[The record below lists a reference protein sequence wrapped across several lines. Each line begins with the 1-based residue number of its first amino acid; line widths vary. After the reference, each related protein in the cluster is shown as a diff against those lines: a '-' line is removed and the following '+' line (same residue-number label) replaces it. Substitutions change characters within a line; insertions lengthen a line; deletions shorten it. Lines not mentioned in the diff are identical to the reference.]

1 MKKLNK
7 ISSNMSVNVIGV
19 LIGLMLIFGFII
31 CLIGNNSFVTA
42 FKEEYSTVTYHMADS
57 ASIFVNGD
65 HIDNYLRGFDSE
77 EEEKEY
83 AHTKQQLD
91 MCCQKLNVSLVYVIQ
106 VDTGDYGSF
115 VSVFNCVNN
124 SVDDSNY
131 TEWEL
136 GYQRDTTNDEYRA
149 KYQNLYQ
156 HESAYE
162 TVFRMNP
169 PGGVHPHITTMVPIK
184 NGSGDVTAI
193 LCMQRPIR
201 EMEEAF
207 KPYILMIVFGVLIL
221 VAAVTVF
228 SALFIRISIIKPVE
242 AVSKEATRFAGENA
256 KGEPLGR
263 ISRYEVLQN
272 LAASIDHMETSM
284 VQYIDDL
291 TAFTAEKER
300 IGAELSIA
308 ATIQENSLPDT
319 FPAFPDRKDFDI
331 YALMNPA
338 KEVGG
343 DFYNYLLIDDDHLAL
358 VMADVSGKGVPA
370 ALFMMVSN
378 ILITNRA
385 QMGGDPA
392 EILRFVNEN
401 VCEHNKA
408 DMFVTVWLGI
418 LELSTGKLTAA
429 NAGHE
434 DPVICRKGGEFE
446 ILKTKHGFVI
456 GGMPGVKYKNDEIQ
470 LNKGDKLFLYTDGL
484 PEATDQNTR
493 MFTLDRMTE
502 ALNRYKDK
510 SPKEILDGVS
520 NAVNSFVGDAP
531 QFDDLTMLCFELRD
545 DDNQ

>member
-1 MKKLNK
+1 
-7 ISSNMSVNVIGV
+7 MSVNVIGV
-19 LIGLMLIFGFII
+19 LIGLMLIFGFTI
-31 CLIGNNSFVTA
+31 CFIGNSSFVTA

-57 ASIFVNGD
+57 ASIFVHGD
-65 HIDNYLRGFDSE
+65 DIDNYLRGFDSE

-91 MCCQKLNVSLVYVIQ
+91 MCCQKLNVSLIYVIQ
-106 VDTGDYGSF
+106 VDTSDYGSF

-124 SVDDSNY
+124 SVDDSDY

-149 KYQNLYQ
+149 KYQALYE
-156 HESAYE
+156 HESDYE
-162 TVFRMNP
+162 TIFRMNP
-169 PGGVHPHITTMVPIK
+169 SGGVHPHITTMVPIE
-184 NGSGDVTAI
+184 NRDGDVTAI

-221 VAAVTVF
+221 VSAVTVF
-228 SALFIRISIIKPVE
+228 SALFIKISIIKPVE
-242 AVSKEATRFAGENA
+242 KVSKEATRFAGENA

-272 LAASIDHMETSM
+272 LADSIDHMETSM

-358 VMADVSGKGVPA
+358 MIADVSGKGVPA
-370 ALFMMVSN
+370 ALFMMASN
-378 ILITNRA
+378 ILIANRA

-401 VCEHNKA
+401 ICEYNKA
-408 DMFVTVWLGI
+408 DMFVTAWLGI
-418 LELSTGKLTAA
+418 LEISTGRLIAA

-446 ILKTKHGFVI
+446 LLKTKHSFVI

-484 PEATDQNTR
+484 PEATDLDTR

-502 ALNRYKDK
+502 ALNRYKDR
-510 SPKEILDGVS
+510 SPKEILQGVQKD
-520 NAVNSFVGDAP
+520 VNDFVGDAP
-531 QFDDLTMLCFELRD
+531 QFDDLTMLCFELKD
-545 DDNQ
+545 DENK